1 VFPTGSK
8 LLIGAATLATVAAI
22 VYGTAQGGSLGTVG
36 LIFAAACLA
45 GLAGVV
51 VFTRDA
57 DVSAMDASALT
68 ESPAAA
74 PTPPNSIWPMVG
86 ALGGVLVVVGLVTY
100 PPIFIFGIIAL
111 LGAAVEWMIEAW
123 SDRASADLQHNAE
136 VRARLAHPLELPLL
150 ALVGV
155 AILIY
160 SFSRIMLWLSK
171 TSGPAL
177 FAIIGA
183 LVLLVGFIVAF
194 RPSIRNGAVGAVC
207 SIAAL
212 GLVAGGA
219 SAALSGERKIDP
231 HETTS
236 ALAADGKCDDTGET
250 EADES
255 SSQSVAAKAN
265 ITAELTLHEDGTLTA
280 RPLGIAGEQSTL
292 TVTRSNPTNII
303 FHNDSREPRRLVLD
317 LGTRPVVDEA
327 TGDTVPD
334 ETEPNQKCTQLADD
348 GGSQLLTFSIP
359 VPSWAAEQ
367 PYAFVVPGVETA
379 KVEVSVP

>member
-8 LLIGAATLATVAAI
+8 LLIGAAVLATVAAI
-22 VYGTAQGGSLGTVG
+22 IYGTAQGGSLGTVG
-36 LIFAAACLA
+36 LIFAAACLS

-57 DVSAMDASALT
+57 DVSAMDPSALT
-68 ESPAAA
+68 ESPAAL

-100 PPIFIFGIIAL
+100 PPVFIFGIIAL

-136 VRARLAHPLELPLL
+136 VRARIAHPLELPLL
-150 ALVGV
+150 ALVGI
-155 AILIY
+155 AILVY

-171 TSGPAL
+171 TEGPAL

-194 RPSIRNGAVGAVC
+194 RPSIRNGAVGTVC
-207 SIAAL
+207 SIAAV
-212 GLVAGGA
+212 GLIAGGA
-219 SAALSGERKIDP
+219 SAALSGEREIHP
-231 HETTS
+231 HETTT
-236 ALAADGKCDDTGET
+236 ALAADGKCDDAAET
-250 EADES
+250 EADEK

-265 ITAELTLHEDGTLTA
+265 ITAELILRDDGTLMA
-280 RPLGIAGEQSTL
+280 KALGVTEEQSTL
-292 TVTRSNPTNII
+292 TVTRANPTNVI
-303 FHNDSREPRRLVLD
+303 FRNESSEPRRLVLD

-334 ETEPNQKCTQLADD
+334 ETVPNQKCTQLADD
-348 GGSQLLTFSIP
+348 GGSQLMTFSIT
-359 VPSWAAEQ
+359 VPSWAADA
-367 PYAFVVPGVETA
+367 PYAFTVPGVDTA
-379 KVEVSVP
+379 KVEVVVP